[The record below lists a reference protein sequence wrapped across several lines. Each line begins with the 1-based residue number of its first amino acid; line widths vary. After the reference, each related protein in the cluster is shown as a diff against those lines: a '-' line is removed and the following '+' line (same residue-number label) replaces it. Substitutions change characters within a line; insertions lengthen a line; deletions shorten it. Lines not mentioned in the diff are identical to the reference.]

1 LTITFESDI
10 DIIIYAL
17 EEIIAYARRS
27 QQIFVAQCVWWIASV
42 IGLKVGLIT
51 YIDYLRSEG
60 VQTTP
65 KASVPTQG
73 PQEKQD
79 LERTEKVHKEGEKF
93 LQDSRR
99 L

>member
-1 LTITFESDI
+1 M
-10 DIIIYAL
+10 L
-17 EEIIAYARRS
+17 EKIIAYARRS
-27 QQIFVAQCVWWIASV
+27 QQLLMSQCVWWIASV
-42 IGLKVGLIT
+42 IGLEVGLIT
-51 YIDYLRSEG
+51 YIVNLRREG
-60 VQTTP
+60 VQMTP
-65 KASVPTQG
+65 TASVPTQG